1 MKYSYDRMKS
11 PEATRSRLLRT
22 AQRLFAERGYAGTS
36 VRQITAQARANLGA
50 ITYHFGSKERLHH
63 AVLTGLFT
71 PLAERISA
79 EADAGSAPLAAL
91 ERIVIIYFEYFR
103 EHPDLPRLMLQEL
116 SQAGPFPPELARQQR
131 RVREAIVTLISRGQA
146 DGSVRPGM
154 PMLMALGVVAQPV
167 FLAVAR
173 RAMTHVAGLDAADPA
188 VMAQAA
194 RHAAQFVR
202 QGLAATP
209 EGSAHP

>member
-1 MKYSYDRMKS
+1 MKYSYDRMNT
-11 PEATRSRLLRT
+11 PDATRSRLLRT

-79 EADAGSAPLAAL
+79 EAKTGRAPLEAL
-91 ERIVIIYFEYFR
+91 ERIVIIYFDYFQ

-116 SQAGPFPPELARQQR
+116 SQTGPFPPELARLQR
-131 RVREAIVTLISRGQA
+131 RVREVIVALISRGQS
-146 DGSVRPGM
+146 DGSVRPGP

-173 RAMTHVAGLDAADPA
+173 RAMTHVAGLDASDPA

-194 RHAAQFVR
+194 RHAALFVR

-209 EGSAHP
+209 EGNPQP